1 MEKKFFIKRAHFGE
15 ILQGIYP
22 SYSIKNRCII
32 TFPIEINSKKKKFD
46 LDFLKYSY
54 LYSYIKFKENNKL
67 IINKKKFSKSF
78 NLIKNYE
85 KNYKH
90 KIKGIFKFYNNIPI
104 ERGMGS
110 SSVDLITIFKILKK
124 IKNNKISKTKIY
136 EMCCKIEAT
145 DPLLENKVTIFS
157 TVLGKNVFTSKLKFP
172 SLKIFSFDT
181 NWKKKGIKTDKVK
194 TPGYSKKELKFF
206 EESFNSIKKMKN
218 FNLKIIKKISSGSLN
233 INQKYYPKKN
243 FNKIIN
249 IANKIK
255 NSFVVGAHSGT
266 MIGIVFKSNYSLS
279 VNDIKNLKS
288 ISKILKCPISK
299 YKSID

>member
-1 MEKKFFIKRAHFGE
+1 
-15 ILQGIYP
+15 
-22 SYSIKNRCII
+22 
-32 TFPIEINSKKKKFD
+32 
-46 LDFLKYSY
+46 
-54 LYSYIKFKENNKL
+54 
-67 IINKKKFSKSF
+67 
-78 NLIKNYE
+78 
-85 KNYKH
+85 
-90 KIKGIFKFYNNIPI
+90 
-104 ERGMGS
+104 
-110 SSVDLITIFKILKK
+110 
-124 IKNNKISKTKIY
+124 
-136 EMCCKIEAT
+136 
-145 DPLLENKVTIFS
+145 
-157 TVLGKNVFTSKLKFP
+157 
-172 SLKIFSFDT
+172 
-181 NWKKKGIKTDKVK
+181 
-194 TPGYSKKELKFF
+194 
-206 EESFNSIKKMKN
+206 MKN